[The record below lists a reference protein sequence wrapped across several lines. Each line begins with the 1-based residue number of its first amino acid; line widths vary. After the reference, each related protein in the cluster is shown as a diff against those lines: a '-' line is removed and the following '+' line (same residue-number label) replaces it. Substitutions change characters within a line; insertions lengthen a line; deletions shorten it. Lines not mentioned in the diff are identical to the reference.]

1 MRIGLVTNVLNAAPT
16 GGRELLCRVNYNAL
30 YSLYGDSLVVF
41 ELRKNELRNRRR
53 LMNVFR
59 GYIDGLDNHKISEM
73 LQAIHDRKITKV
85 FVDGSNLGV
94 FVENLKR
101 TLSGVEV
108 VTFFHNSEARFFWGS
123 VRQKISVHALGVLL
137 ANYVAERKSVRCS
150 DKLICLNQRDSQTL
164 KRLYGRGATHIAP
177 LVLEDRYVA
186 TCERSP
192 ESFAL
197 FVGGAFYA
205 NVAGIE
211 WFIHEVVP
219 HIDLP
224 IYIVGRGFEALRA
237 RLEIPGQV
245 FVVGPVDDL
254 TDWYSR
260 AQFVIAPIFD
270 GSGMKTKVAEALMY
284 GKKVVG
290 TPEAFMGY
298 EEVADNAGWLCQ
310 SADEFVSAIAAAKSE
325 ITQSFY
331 PALRHIYQF
340 HYSMSAGRR
349 RLCSILEDKI
359 STAV

>member
-1 MRIGLVTNVLNAAPT
+1 MVTNLLKSASV
-16 GGRELLCRVNYNAL
+16 GGRELLCKVNYDAL
-30 YSLYGDSLVVF
+30 YSLHGDDLVVIQ
-41 ELRKNELRNRRR
+41 LSKNESRSK
-53 LMNVFR
+53 R
-59 GYIDGLDNHKISEM
+59 GFKNAFLGHIDGLNNRVISEM
-73 LQAIHDRKITKV
+73 IQTLRDGKVTKV
-85 FVDGSNLGV
+85 FVDGSNLGA
-94 FVENLKR
+94 FVESLKQ
-101 TLSGVEV
+101 TLPNVEV
-108 VTFFHNSEARFFWGS
+108 ITFFHNSEARFFLGS
-123 VRQKISVHALGVLL
+123 VRQKLSVHALGVLF

-150 DKLICLNQRDSQTL
+150 DKIICLNQRDSRIL

-186 TCERSP
+186 TCERPP

-219 HIDLP
+219 HIHLP
-224 IYIVGRGFEALRA
+224 IYIVGRGFEVLREK
-237 RLEIPGQV
+237 LEIPGKV

-290 TPEAFMGY
+290 TSEAFMGY
-298 EEVADNAGWLCQ
+298 EDVAGEAGWLCD
-310 SADEFVSAIAAAKSE
+310 SSDEFVAAITVAQLE
-325 ITQSFY
+325 IAQSFY
-331 PALRHIYQF
+331 PSLRHIYQL
-340 HYSMSAGRR
+340 HYSMDSGRK
-349 RLCSILEDKI
+349 RLSSILADEI
-359 STAV
+359 SNNL